1 MCRNF
6 FFRLLSQS
14 LIIQVSRCVRAP
26 VPRLNIFHDGFKVL
40 NPNKN
45 TNDQLCRVI
54 AEFDDDRDLENT
66 LLSYCKNTPQ
76 YRDLCCGKKLS
87 EMTLED
93 ITGIR
98 IYLPFE
104 TVRFLPQLEPYVCGR
119 ECKTWSNIPD
129 YEHQDISAKYRY
141 SNYYS
146 LYRVNDS
153 NQYRFLSLVCF

>member
-1 MCRNF
+1 MDEFQYFSCF
-6 FFRLLSQS
+6 KTFY
-14 LIIQVSRCVRAP
+14 AY
-26 VPRLNIFHDGFKVL
+26 DGFKVL

-66 LLSYCKNTPQ
+66 LLSYCKNTSQ
-76 YRDLCCGKKLS
+76 YRDLCCGKKVT

-104 TVRFLPQLEPYVCGR
+104 VVRFLPQLKPYVCEK
-119 ECKTWSNIPD
+119 ECMTWSNVPV
-129 YEHQDISAKYRY
+129 YRHQDISAEYRY
-141 SNYYS
+141 NNYYS
-146 LYRVNDS
+146 LYRVNGSD
-153 NQYRFLSLVCF
+153 QYRFLSLICF